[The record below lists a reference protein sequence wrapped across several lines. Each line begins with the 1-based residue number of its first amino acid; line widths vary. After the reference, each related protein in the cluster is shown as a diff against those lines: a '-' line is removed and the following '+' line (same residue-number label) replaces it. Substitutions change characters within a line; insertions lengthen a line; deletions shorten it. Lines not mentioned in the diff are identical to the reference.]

1 MYKRLRLII
10 CSKTMTDMNHAN
22 VEQILEQAKKLPSDD
37 RATLISEL
45 LNTSELVVGFS
56 SSYFSDSIVKQISMM
71 SAKELGE
78 ILHAVAER
86 IGDGVY
92 IDRKTRNFS

>member
-1 MYKRLRLII
+1 
-10 CSKTMTDMNHAN
+10 MTDMNQAN

-37 RATLISEL
+37 KATLISEL

-71 SAKELGE
+71 NAKELSE

-86 IGDGVY
+86 IGDSVY
-92 IDRKTRNFS
+92 VDRRIRNFS